1 MGFGLAEELEKKTA
15 YEQKIFLH
23 TLLDVGEVMLANGAE
38 IKRVEDTMER
48 MGRAYGAS
56 RMNVFSII
64 SFILVTMSLP
74 DGQEVTQTRRI
85 LKPAGTDFEKLEELN
100 RLSRRYCSHPMS
112 IEELHGEVEKIK
124 ADNRHELVCSY
135 LGSMLIA
142 AGFAVFFGG
151 SVWDGLVSAVFAV
164 LICLLQRHLD
174 AFCTNRLVFNVIASF
189 LAGVGICL
197 VTKYVPGL
205 NQDKIIIGDIMLLIP
220 GIALTNSIKDMLV
233 GDTLSGVLRL
243 IEALL
248 WAGALACGFMAAIG
262 IVT

>member
-1 MGFGLAEELEKKTA
+1 
-15 YEQKIFLH
+15 
-23 TLLDVGEVMLANGAE
+23 
-38 IKRVEDTMER
+38 
-48 MGRAYGAS
+48 
-56 RMNVFSII
+56 
-64 SFILVTMSLP
+64 MS
-74 DGQEVTQTRRI
+74 
-85 LKPAGTDFEKLEELN
+85 
-100 RLSRRYCSHPMS
+100 
-112 IEELHGEVEKIK
+112 
-124 ADNRHELVCSY
+124 
-135 LGSMLIA
+135 A
-142 AGFAVFFGG
+142 A
-151 SVWDGLVSAVFAV
+151 FAV